1 MADSVKITIFG
12 DEFFRHQIRAMRHRA
27 RDMSP
32 ILNEIG
38 SEWVDIIEEQ
48 FSTEGVRSGSK
59 WDELK
64 PATISRRRSA
74 HPILVDSG
82 DMLIEMTG
90 PDNIDVSDDELTMR
104 LPETVGARAE
114 AHQFG
119 FHNELTDTDIP
130 ARPMVDFTDFDRERF
145 EKMLQD
151 YLVNGDG
158 A

>member
-1 MADSVKITIFG
+1 MADDVNITIFG
-12 DEFFRHQIRAMRHRA
+12 DEFFRNRIRAMRYRA

-32 ILNEIG
+32 ILQEIGEDWNEI
-38 SEWVDIIEEQ
+38 VTEQ
-48 FSTEGVRSGSK
+48 FATEGLRSGSK
-59 WDELK
+59 WEELK
-64 PATISRRRSA
+64 PGTISRRRSA

-90 PDNIDVSDDELTMR
+90 PDNIRVTDDSVTLH
-104 LPETVGARAE
+104 LPPEVETRAE

-119 FHNELTDTDIP
+119 FHNALTGTEVP

-145 EKMLQD
+145 EKKIAD
-151 YLVNGDG
+151 YLTDGDG